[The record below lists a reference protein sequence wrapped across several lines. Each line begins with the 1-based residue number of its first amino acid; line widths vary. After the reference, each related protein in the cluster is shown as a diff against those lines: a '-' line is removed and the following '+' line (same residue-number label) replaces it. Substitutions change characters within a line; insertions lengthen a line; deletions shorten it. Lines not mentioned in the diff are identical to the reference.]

1 MNLLILNFIS
11 IFMGLRPHFGRF
23 LASKPR
29 FWLAKTLPKS
39 TQNAFKIEVPKN
51 MQFFSPCL
59 AIFSCICIFDF
70 LKICIL
76 PKKIHYFQGFRSKHA
91 FTISVYFSF
100 KKSFKNQSKIESQ
113 RLKNQCQKRAFF

>member
-1 MNLLILNFIS
+1 
-11 IFMGLRPHFGRF
+11 MGLRPHFGRF

-51 MQFFSPCL
+51 MQFFNPCL
-59 AIFSCICIFDF
+59 VIFSCICIFDF

-76 PKKIHYFQGFRSKHA
+76 PWENHYFQAFRGKYAS
-91 FTISVYFSF
+91 TISVYFSLTR
-100 KKSFKNQSKIESQ
+100 SFKNQSKIKSQ
-113 RLKNQCQKRAFF
+113 GLKNQCKKRDFF